1 MMFITSLLY
10 SIIFSTHLCLL
21 IIQVPEKLIL
31 KYCQGA
37 AKKLTGDPNKSRNR
51 APVPTGGCLLVD
63 LHNGGNVINMN
74 ATIGNKGFFF
84 EANGG
89 KKSIFQELS
98 VTELNDGSIDLFNVA
113 MPKMNV
119 PIQLHQLSL
128 ATGRYYGI
136 NVNNMMHHVEGGCL
150 EGMLDLDKD
159 ETMAKYNCE
168 PTCSDERTLLAQ
180 GLVKDPSTLCDGDHL
195 FGRNSKYLQ
204 GTSGVMGVPHQE
216 NIIRGW
222 VEKKIKQ
229 WLFPLLVGKYKNGNK
244 MPVSVHNRLA

>member
-74 ATIGNKGFFF
+74 ATIGENGFFF
-84 EANGG
+84 EADGD
-89 KKSIFQELS
+89 KDFIFQELS
-98 VTELNDGSIDLFNVA
+98 VTECKNGSVDRFNVA
-113 MPKMNV
+113 MPKTNA

-128 ATGRYYGI
+128 ATARYYGT
-136 NVNNMMHHVEGGCL
+136 NVNNMMHHVKGGCL